1 MCKYFRCIS
10 EAKYVTPSRTTIPE
24 ELRHYSLNFDYYTH
38 FTSPIRR
45 YADLLVHRLVTLC
58 LKYMDK
64 THEKISDVFQLAYS
78 SSPEHNFILSWT
90 TEGTCRRFRSAG

>member
-10 EAKYVTPSRTTIPE
+10 EAKYITPSRTTIPE
-24 ELRHYSLNFDYYTH
+24 ELRHYSLNFDHYTH

-58 LKYMDK
+58 LMYKEK
-64 THEKISDVFQLAYS
+64 TYEKISDVIPCALS
-78 SSPEHNFILSWT
+78 SSHNCCFV
-90 TEGTCRRFRSAG
+90 